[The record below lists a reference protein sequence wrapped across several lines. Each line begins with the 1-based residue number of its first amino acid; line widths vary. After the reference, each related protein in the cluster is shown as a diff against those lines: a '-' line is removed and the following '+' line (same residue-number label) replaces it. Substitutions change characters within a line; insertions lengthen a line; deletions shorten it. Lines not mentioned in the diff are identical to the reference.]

1 VLLSASIRAGSIQ
14 KPLNL
19 TDLGFELTIFGV
31 GLTFAWVWHSMTFR
45 LDINK
50 AVAATAFLIQKA
62 GGEHGMFVLLKTL
75 YHADRSSLIKDHRT
89 ITGDNFVSMDKGPVL
104 TEIYNFMKDRGD
116 AANLAIWRKY
126 FSEGEGAYGI
136 KISQLPDLDYLS
148 ENEKQTL
155 SDSFDIISSID
166 PRFISRWM
174 HASFPEWQDPHGSSI
189 PIDPKIILRSQ
200 NVSESEILSI
210 EEETDAV
217 KFAKSFLG

>member
-1 VLLSASIRAGSIQ
+1 
-14 KPLNL
+14 
-19 TDLGFELTIFGV
+19 
-31 GLTFAWVWHSMTFR
+31 MTFW

-62 GGEHGMFVLLKTL
+62 GGEHDMFVLLKTL
-75 YHADRSSLIKDHRT
+75 YHADRASLIKDHRT

-104 TEIYNFMKDRGD
+104 TQIYGFMKGRGEPS
-116 AANLAIWRKY
+116 NLAKWQKC
-126 FSEGEGAYGI
+126 FSTGEEKYGI
-136 KISQLPDLDYLS
+136 KINQVPDLDYLS

-155 SDSFDIISSID
+155 SESFDIISSID

-174 HASFPEWQDPHGSSI
+174 HATFPEWQDPHGSSV

-200 NVSESEILSI
+200 NISESEILSI
-210 EEETDAV
+210 EEETDAI

>member
-1 VLLSASIRAGSIQ
+1 
-14 KPLNL
+14 
-19 TDLGFELTIFGV
+19 
-31 GLTFAWVWHSMTFR
+31 MTFR

-62 GGEHGMFVLLKTL
+62 GEEHDMFLLLKTL
-75 YHADRSSLIKDHRT
+75 YYADRASLIKDHRT

-104 TEIYNFMKDRGD
+104 TQIYSLMKGRGNASD
-116 AANLAIWRKY
+116 LAIWNRY
-126 FSEGEGAYGI
+126 FVEGQKEYGI
-136 KISQLPDLDYLS
+136 KNNGHPDLDYLS
-148 ENEKQTL
+148 ENEKRILTE
-155 SDSFDIISSID
+155 SFEIVSSID

-200 NVSESEILSI
+200 NVPESEILSI
-210 EEETDAV
+210 EEETDAI